1 MGKAVGYMKTN
12 LGAMFKPV
20 VSVIALLCL
29 SVCLV
34 AFGGLS
40 SQVRGDDAHTL
51 EGSWDIVITTTP
63 NPPFQIPFRILRT
76 VTRVGVVDAYA
87 FPSITP
93 TPGALINSGGHG
105 SWMKIGPRLYS
116 ATVEYFQLNP
126 SAPLDKLDT
135 VGKVRENIEISKDGN
150 SYISTFETTISL
162 PDGTEIIHNAGRTEG
177 KRITVEPL
185 AYNP

>member
-1 MGKAVGYMKTN
+1 MGKALGYMKTN

-20 VSVIALLCL
+20 VSVIAILSL

-34 AFGGLS
+34 AFGGIW
-40 SQVRGDDAHTL
+40 SQVRGDDSRTL
-51 EGSWDIVITTTP
+51 EGSWEIVITTTP
-63 NPPFQIPFRILRT
+63 NPPFKIPFRILRT
-76 VTRVGVVDAYA
+76 VTHVGVVDAYA

-135 VGKVRENIEISKDGN
+135 VGKVRENIEISRDGN
-150 SYISTFETTISL
+150 SYVSIFETTIFL
-162 PDGTEIIHNAGRTEG
+162 PNGTQIIQNSGRTEG

-185 AYNP
+185 TQNP